1 MQLPQSGSVSTSW
14 KPGAP
19 SLRPSSRPPRG
30 LASKPHPATDS
41 FVTPSLA
48 FSTRVSRDPRKES
61 CSHLPRCSSEIVPFR
76 RNGPVPLVAA
86 LTQNQGAI
94 FPSSLSHPPQQPHS
108 APPNPTTRWAPAL
121 VSLSPCL
128 WLRPQPEGT
137 PLPPSPPLHPLPPLT
152 APCLSEGPRRP
163 WSP

>member
-1 MQLPQSGSVSTSW
+1 MAPGSGGGTQGPLPDPASDVGTSAAPAARRTASFSGFIFASLCGQRCLNKRKRLCNYLKAGLSQRHGS
-14 KPGAP
+14 PG
-19 SLRPSSRPPRG
+19 PPLCGPLLGG

-94 FPSSLSHPPQQPHS
+94 FPSSLSFS
-108 APPNPTTRWAPAL
+108 
-121 VSLSPCL
+121 
-128 WLRPQPEGT
+128 
-137 PLPPSPPLHPLPPLT
+137 
-152 APCLSEGPRRP
+152 
-163 WSP
+163 